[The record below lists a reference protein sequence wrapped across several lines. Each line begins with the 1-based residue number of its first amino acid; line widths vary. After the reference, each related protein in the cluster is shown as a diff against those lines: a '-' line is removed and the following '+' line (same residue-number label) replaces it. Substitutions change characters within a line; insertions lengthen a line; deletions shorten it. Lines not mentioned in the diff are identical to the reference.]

1 VPVAA
6 EPGGIFVQLGAFS
19 ALDNAESARQRM
31 STQLAWLDKP
41 VEVYRRDG
49 LFRLHVGPYRDRTEA
64 RRVADQIGAALEMKP
79 SIVVR

>member
-1 VPVAA
+1 MPVAA
-6 EPGGIFVQLGAFS
+6 EPGGVFVQLGAFS

-64 RRVADQIGAALEMKP
+64 RRVADQIGAAIEIKP